1 MKKKLLSIILAA
13 IFIISLVGCSSPK
26 PEDVVDTFLK
36 STQALDIEKMA
47 ECMESDIQGDLK
59 DITLEDSDES
69 LKDFMDYFRKNA
81 SKMTY
86 EIKDTKVDGDS
97 AVVTVDCKYIDGS
110 EALEN
115 AFTAV
120 FDEALEKAFAGSEM
134 SEEEIENKLVEYL
147 NNYEAKEDK
156 FATSTVKIDCV
167 KKDNK
172 WYVSDFGEDFFD
184 VMFSNYLSIMEDMDD
199 QLE

>member
-1 MKKKLLSIILAA
+1 M
-13 IFIISLVGCSSPK
+13 
-26 PEDVVDTFLK
+26 
-36 STQALDIEKMA
+36 
-47 ECMESDIQGDLK
+47 
-59 DITLEDSDES
+59 
-69 LKDFMDYFRKNA
+69 
-81 SKMTY
+81 
-86 EIKDTKVDGDS
+86 
-97 AVVTVDCKYIDGS
+97 TVDCKYIDGS

-134 SEEEIENKLVEYL
+134 SEEEIENKLVENL

-199 QLE
+199 TTE

>member
-1 MKKKLLSIILAA
+1 MKKKLLSIILTA
-13 IFIISLVGCSSPK
+13 IFVISLVGCSSSPK

-47 ECMESDIQGDLK
+47 ECMESDIQDDLK
-59 DITLEDSDES
+59 EITLEDSDES

-86 EIKDTKVDGDS
+86 EIKEAKVDGDS

-115 AFTAV
+115 AFSEV
-120 FDEALEKAFAGSEM
+120 FDEALERAFNGGEM
-134 SEEEIENKLVEYL
+134 SESEIQDKLVENL
-147 NNYEAKEDK
+147 NNYEPEEDT
-156 FATSTVKIDCV
+156 FSTSTVKIDCI

-172 WYVSDFGEDFFD
+172 WYISDFGEDFFN
-184 VMFSNYLSIMEDMDD
+184 VMFSNYLSAME
-199 QLE
+199 ESEESE

>member
-1 MKKKLLSIILAA
+1 
-13 IFIISLVGCSSPK
+13 
-26 PEDVVDTFLK
+26 
-36 STQALDIEKMA
+36 
-47 ECMESDIQGDLK
+47 MESDIQGDLK

-110 EALEN
+110 EALVN
-115 AFTAV
+115 AFSEV
-120 FDEALEKAFAGSEM
+120 FNEALERAFNGSEM
-134 SEEEIENKLVEYL
+134 SESEIQDTLIENL
-147 NNYEAKEDK
+147 NNYEPEEDT
-156 FATSTVKIDCV
+156 FSTSTVKIDCI

-172 WYVSDFGEDFFD
+172 WYISDFGEDFFN